1 MARETPN
8 GAREA
13 RRMIGEM
20 VRKEFLQIR
29 QDRRMLGISI
39 VAPFLQVLLLGYA
52 ATTDLTNANLV
63 VCDLDRTAESRTF
76 IRRFTTSGYFVE
88 RYQVGLPNE
97 ADYYI
102 EHASASMALVV
113 PQGFGNKLLGREPV
127 QVQIVLDGADAN
139 TSNILLGY
147 ATQVISSY
155 SQDVLADVASTVR
168 GLHVGRIIP
177 EPRIW
182 FNPDLKSAYYM
193 VPGVV
198 ALVLMIIT
206 MMLTSLGI
214 VREKEIGTLEQ
225 LMVTPIKPYQLILG
239 KLIPFTVIG
248 FVDVV
253 VVLALAHFW
262 FGVPILGSL
271 PLLFALSGVF
281 ILTTLGL
288 GLFISTIAKSQQQAM
303 LIAQFFFFMPFMF
316 LGGFVFPISN
326 MPKVIQSF
334 TYLMPL
340 RYFFEIVRGL
350 FLKGAGLQELW
361 PQALA
366 LVVFGV
372 AIFALSV
379 RRFQKTLE

>member
-1 MARETPN
+1 MARD
-8 GAREA
+8 AVHEA
-13 RRMIGEM
+13 RRRIGEM
-20 VRKEFLQIR
+20 IRKEFLQIR
-29 QDRRMLGISI
+29 QDKRMLGISI

-63 VCDLDRTAESRTF
+63 VCDLDRTPESRTF

-88 RYQVGLPNE
+88 RYQADVPDE
-97 ADYYI
+97 ADRYI
-102 EHASASMALVV
+102 EHGQASMALVV
-113 PQGFGNKLLGREPV
+113 PKEFGDRIMARKPVEV
-127 QVQIVLDGADAN
+127 QVVLDGADAN
-139 TSNILLGY
+139 TSTILLSY
-147 ATQVISSY
+147 ATLVITSY
-155 SQDVLADVASTVR
+155 SQDVLADVASSFR
-168 GLHVGRIIP
+168 GLHVGRIVP

-198 ALVLMIIT
+198 ALVLMVIT

-214 VREKEIGTLEQ
+214 VREKEMGTLEQ

-248 FVDVV
+248 FVDVL

-262 FGVPILGSL
+262 FGVPIRGSL
-271 PLLFALSGVF
+271 PLLFGLSGIF

-288 GLFISTIAKSQQQAM
+288 GLFVSTVAKSQQQAM
-303 LIAQFFFFMPFMF
+303 LISMFFFFIPFMF

-326 MPKVIQSF
+326 MPRVIQPF

-350 FLKGAGLQELW
+350 LLKGAGLHELW
-361 PQALA
+361 PQGAA
-366 LVVFGV
+366 LVAFGV
-372 AIFALSV
+372 GIFALSV
-379 RRFQKTLE
+379 RRFRKTLG